1 MTTEIPQQVQH
12 QLAQLQQVQQQ
23 AQALAT
29 QKAQVTSALNET
41 EMALDELDK
50 LDDDAV
56 IYRNVGQLMIKSER
70 TAVKDELAEKKETMQ
85 LRASTLERQEERIQK
100 RFQQLQEQLRSAIG
114 GGMALLTSP
123 QLSNHNS
130 K

>member
-1 MTTEIPQQVQH
+1 MTTELPPQVQH

-41 EMALDELDK
+41 EMALEELKK
-50 LDDDAV
+50 LEEDAV
-56 IYRNVGQLMIKSER
+56 IYKNVGQLLIKSER
-70 TAVKDELAEKKETMQ
+70 DVVSNELAEKKETLE
-85 LRASTLERQEERIQK
+85 LRARTLERQEERIQK

-114 GGMALLTSP
+114 GGGAMA
-123 QLSNHNS
+123 
-130 K
+130 

>member
-1 MTTEIPQQVQH
+1 MTTEIPPQVQH

-41 EMALDELDK
+41 EMAIEELSK
-50 LDDDAV
+50 LEDDAV
-56 IYRNVGQLMIKSER
+56 IYKNVGQLLIKGER
-70 TAVKDELAEKKETMQ
+70 DSVATELTEKKETME
-85 LRASTLERQEERIQK
+85 LRVRTLEKQGERIQK

-114 GGMALLTSP
+114 GAGAGAGGGMA
-123 QLSNHNS
+123 
-130 K
+130 

>member
-1 MTTEIPQQVQH
+1 MTTEIPPQVQH

-56 IYRNVGQLMIKSER
+56 IYRNVGQLLIRSDR
-70 TAVKDELAEKKETMQ
+70 DTVKEDLAEKKETMK
-85 LRASTLERQEERIQK
+85 LRVSTLERQEERIGK
-100 RFQQLQEQLRSAIG
+100 RFQQLQEQLRNAIG
-114 GGMALLTSP
+114 GGMA
-123 QLSNHNS
+123 
-130 K
+130 

>member
-1 MTTEIPQQVQH
+1 MTTEIPPQVQN

-41 EMALDELDK
+41 EMALEELSK
-50 LDDDAV
+50 LGDDVV
-56 IYRNVGQLMIKSER
+56 IYKNVGQLLIKGER
-70 TAVKDELAEKKETMQ
+70 DSVATELTEKKDTME
-85 LRASTLERQEERIQK
+85 LRVRTLEKQGERIQK

-114 GGMALLTSP
+114 GAGAGGGMA
-123 QLSNHNS
+123 
-130 K
+130 

>member
-50 LDDDAV
+50 LDDDEV
-56 IYRNVGQLMIKSER
+56 INRNV
-70 TAVKDELAEKKETMQ
+70 
-85 LRASTLERQEERIQK
+85 
-100 RFQQLQEQLRSAIG
+100 
-114 GGMALLTSP
+114 
-123 QLSNHNS
+123 
-130 K
+130 

>member
-114 GGMALLTSP
+114 GGMA
-123 QLSNHNS
+123 
-130 K
+130 

>member
-1 MTTEIPQQVQH
+1 MTTEIPPQVQH

-41 EMALDELDK
+41 EMALEELSK
-50 LDDDAV
+50 LEDDAV
-56 IYRNVGQLMIKSER
+56 IYKNVGQLLIKGER
-70 TAVKDELAEKKETMQ
+70 DSVATELTEKKETME
-85 LRASTLERQEERIQK
+85 LRVRTLEKQGERIQK

-114 GGMALLTSP
+114 GAGAGAGGGMA
-123 QLSNHNS
+123 
-130 K
+130 

>member
-1 MTTEIPQQVQH
+1 MTTEIPPQVQH

-41 EMALDELDK
+41 EMALEELSK
-50 LDDDAV
+50 LEDDAV
-56 IYRNVGQLMIKSER
+56 IYKNVGQLLIKGER
-70 TAVKDELAEKKETMQ
+70 DSVATELTEKKETME
-85 LRASTLERQEERIQK
+85 LRVRTLEKQGERIQK

-114 GGMALLTSP
+114 GAGAGGGMA
-123 QLSNHNS
+123 
-130 K
+130 